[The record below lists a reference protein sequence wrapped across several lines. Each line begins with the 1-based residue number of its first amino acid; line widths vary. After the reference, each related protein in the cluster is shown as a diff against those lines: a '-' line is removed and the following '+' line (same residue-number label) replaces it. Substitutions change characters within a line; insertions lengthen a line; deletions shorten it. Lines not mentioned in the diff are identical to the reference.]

1 MACMAVAFGACTMME
16 DDRSDCPT
24 GLYVR
29 FVYDYNTQRADMFK
43 DHVGYVTVYVYDE
56 SGNKVAEKSV
66 SNTLATMPLAQYGYT
81 MHFTPEELSS
91 ASGSYADV
99 SSTTHRYRLQ
109 AVAMQK
115 DWDAALAT
123 PGAKYRRN
131 NPTNQNSLTITL
143 DYDAAL
149 VPGTAPVPTPV
160 PDAGTA
166 PVPTPVLNA
175 APVPNAAP
183 IPATIPNAAPVPASV
198 PDAAPIPATVPDGSP
213 SGLHAVSNA
222 APLDTLWHTL
232 KVMTTAPMDGI
243 TVPTIAKTTKP
254 YSVYPVED
262 QLVTV
267 QDGYAT
273 YATISLIRD
282 TKHLNITLRQLD
294 DPATINAD
302 DYEVII
308 LDNNAT
314 LAADNSLATSD
325 SLKYAPYAQWTTRY
339 DEDGIHIEG
348 DIHPA
353 PIPEGAPQREVA
365 ARRAEALTTERTAH
379 YNLMFNRLV
388 YDEDALKNARLR
400 IRNIKSGEQVADI
413 NLASWLAEGRIA
425 YDFYNYSPQEY
436 LDREYDYALNFF
448 LKGDK
453 WQYCDIQIHILAW
466 ALRKQNVVLN

>member
-1 MACMAVAFGACTMME
+1 MMCMAVAFGACTMME
-16 DDRSDCPT
+16 EDRSDCPT

-43 DHVGYVTVYVYDE
+43 DHVGHVTVYVYDE

-66 SNTLATMPLAQYGYT
+66 SNTVASMPLAQYGYT
-81 MHFTPEELSS
+81 MHFTEAELP
-91 ASGSYADV
+91 AG
-99 SSTTHRYRLQ
+99 HRYRLQ

-123 PGAKYRRN
+123 PGAKYRRTQ
-131 NPTNQNSLTITL
+131 PTNATSLTITL
-143 DYDAAL
+143 DHE
-149 VPGTAPVPTPV
+149 PTTAP
-160 PDAGTA
+160 G
-166 PVPTPVLNA
+166 A
-175 APVPNAAP
+175 A
-183 IPATIPNAAPVPASV
+183 TSV
-198 PDAAPIPATVPDGSP
+198 
-213 SGLHAVSNA
+213 VSNA

-325 SLKYAPYAQWTTRY
+325 SLRYAPYAQWTTRY

-365 ARRAEALTTERTAH
+365 ARKAEALTTERTAH

>member
-1 MACMAVAFGACTMME
+1 MME

-91 ASGSYADV
+91 ASGSYADG

-175 APVPNAAP
+175 A
-183 IPATIPNAAPVPASV
+183 TV
-198 PDAAPIPATVPDGSP
+198 PDAAPVPATVPDGSP

-294 DPATINAD
+294 DPADINAD
-302 DYEVII
+302 DYEVTIMD
-308 LDNNAT
+308 DNPV
-314 LAADNSLATSD
+314 LGADNSLLPGD
-325 SLKYAPYAQWTTRY
+325 SLLYTPYAQWTTRF
-339 DEDGIHIEG
+339 DEDGLAIEG

-353 PIPEGAPQREVA
+353 TRA
-365 ARRAEALTTERTAH
+365 AVVTERTAH

-388 YDEDALKNARLR
+388 YDEDAMKNARLQ
-400 IRNIKSGEQVADI
+400 IRNKKTDEVVANI
-413 NLASWLAEGRIA
+413 NLASMLAEGRIA
-425 YDFYNYSPQEY
+425 FDYYNYSPQEY
-436 LDREYDYALNFF
+436 LDREYDYELNFF

-453 WQYCDIQIHILAW
+453 WQYVDINIHILAW